1 MALIAHKGAVDLLL
15 RILETK
21 SARMAGGI
29 MLASFG
35 EAARVLL
42 ASDILTKVGQSNV
55 AAAMDDYE
63 DEPTRVEWSPERES
77 HGYYSS
83 SGKWVAVPEEEL
95 NLYGVKMPAFLTQL
109 LVRCDRVTSPAQ
121 DPLVADILWDLGTV
135 RLETR
140 GKPVSVWF
148 ARRLFDEGHSGKVEA
163 MAVNRPPSD
172 TRVIITPTDGS
183 VDLQAPGHLTVAIRE
198 VAESSVGFVIDPAIL
213 AKRLKLVPSSVL
225 KPIRHSADYGTI
237 YIGDDKYEFIG
248 LQHRAILTILVDA
261 YNSNDPVRLTADVLE
276 EVKAG
281 IKVTNLGRAFSG
293 NKHWRKFIK
302 EKAGQC
308 WIEF

>member
-15 RILETK
+15 RILETR

-109 LVRCDRVTSPAQ
+109 LVRCDRVTSPAR

-135 RLETR
+135 RLEAR
-140 GKPVSVWF
+140 GKPVSIWF

-163 MAVNRPPSD
+163 MATNRPPAD
-172 TRVIITPTDGS
+172 TRVIITPTDGCG
-183 VDLQAPGHLTVAIRE
+183 DIHAAGHLTVAIRD
-198 VAESSVGFVIDPAIL
+198 VAESATGIVIDPVII
-213 AKRLKLVPSSVL
+213 AKRLKLVPSSLV

-237 YIGDDKYEFIG
+237 YIGNETYKFRG
-248 LQHRAILTILVDA
+248 LQHRVIIRILVDA
-261 YNSNDPVRLTADVLE
+261 YNDNDPVRLTGYILE
-276 EVKAG
+276 EIEPG
-281 IKVTNLGRAFSG
+281 PKVTNLARAFSG
-293 NKHWRKFIK
+293 NKDWHKFIK
-302 EKAGQC
+302 EDAGQC

>member
-135 RLETR
+135 IPSGL
-140 GKPVSVWF
+140 
-148 ARRLFDEGHSGKVEA
+148 RRAASQCPSGLRASYLMKGTA
-163 MAVNRPPSD
+163 
-172 TRVIITPTDGS
+172 
-183 VDLQAPGHLTVAIRE
+183 
-198 VAESSVGFVIDPAIL
+198 
-213 AKRLKLVPSSVL
+213 AKL
-225 KPIRHSADYGTI
+225 KPSRQ
-237 YIGDDKYEFIG
+237 IGRLPIG
-248 LQHRAILTILVDA
+248 V
-261 YNSNDPVRLTADVLE
+261 
-276 EVKAG
+276 
-281 IKVTNLGRAFSG
+281 
-293 NKHWRKFIK
+293 
-302 EKAGQC
+302 
-308 WIEF
+308 

>member
-15 RILETK
+15 RILEIK

-42 ASDILTKVGQSNV
+42 ASDILAKVGQSNV
-55 AAAMDDYE
+55 VAAMDDYE

-135 RLETR
+135 RLEAR
-140 GKPVSVWF
+140 GKPVSVWL
-148 ARRLFDEGHSGKVEA
+148 ARRLFDEGHSGKVES
-163 MAVNRPPSD
+163 MAANRPPAD
-172 TRVIITPTDGS
+172 TRVIITPTDGCG
-183 VDLQAPGHLTVAIRE
+183 DIRAAGHLTVAIRD
-198 VAESSVGFVIDPAIL
+198 VAASSAGFVIDPAAL
-213 AKRLKLVPSSVL
+213 AKRLKLVPSSLV

-237 YIGDDKYEFIG
+237 FIGNEKYEFTG